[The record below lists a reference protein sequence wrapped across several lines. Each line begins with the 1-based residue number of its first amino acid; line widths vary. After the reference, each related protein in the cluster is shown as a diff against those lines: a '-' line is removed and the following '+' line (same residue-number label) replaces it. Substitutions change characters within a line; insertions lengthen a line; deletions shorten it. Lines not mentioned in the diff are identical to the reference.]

1 MLRNTKIINKGGV
14 IVTVKLTLKAARVN
28 AGLTQKQLA
37 SLMGISESTMIKWE
51 KSNGKDIKL
60 GEFKKL
66 CKILKVDTNQLI
78 FLNN

>member
-1 MLRNTKIINKGGV
+1 MLRNTKIINKGGI

-37 SLMGISESTMIKWE
+37 SLLGISEVTMIKWE

-60 GEFKKL
+60 GEFEKL
-66 CKILKVDTNQLI
+66 CKILNVDTHQLI

>member
-1 MLRNTKIINKGGV
+1 M
-14 IVTVKLTLKAARVN
+14 TVKLTLKAARVN

-37 SLMGISESTMIKWE
+37 SLLGISEATMIKWE

-60 GEFKKL
+60 GDFKKL
-66 CKILKVDTNQLI
+66 CEILKVNTNQLI